1 MNHILHLEDSAI
13 DADLVQEY
21 LRRGKLE
28 CALTRIST
36 REEFDQAVRQ
46 GGYDLILADYSLPS
60 FDGMAALE
68 IAHAVCPEVPFIFVS
83 AALGE
88 EIAIEALKHGAT
100 DYVVKQRLQ
109 RLPSAV
115 ERALAEAGERRERR
129 NAEERQKLLLGELSH
144 RVKNTLAIVHAIALQ
159 TIRSSAS
166 LKDFETAFLGRLR
179 ALAEAHALLLA
190 QDWRWA
196 KLQLL
201 VEEALVPFIG
211 RDESRLRIHGPDVL
225 LKPQTAMSMSMVLHE
240 LATNAAR
247 HGALRA
253 ETGCISVDW
262 NVSPTNG
269 SSQVRLLWS
278 EAGGPPVSPPL
289 KLGFG
294 TQLIRR
300 SVQLELDGE
309 ADLSFP
315 PDGMVCQMRFPL
327 H

>member
-1 MNHILHLEDSAI
+1 MHNILHLEDSAL

-28 CALTRIST
+28 CFLTRVST
-36 REEFDQAVRQ
+36 RDEYDQAVRQ
-46 GGYDLILADYSLPS
+46 GGHDLILADYSLPS

-68 IAHAVCPEVPFIFVS
+68 IARSVSPETPFIFVS
-83 AALGE
+83 ATLGE
-88 EIAIEALKHGAT
+88 EIAIEALKQGAT
-100 DYVVKQRLQ
+100 DYVLKQRLQ

-115 ERALAEAGERRERR
+115 ERALAEARERLERR

-144 RVKNTLAIVHAIALQ
+144 RVKNSLAIVHAIALQ

-166 LKDFETAFLGRLR
+166 LQDFETAFLGRLR

-190 QDWRWA
+190 QDWSWA
-196 KLQLL
+196 KLELL

-211 RDESRLRIHGPDVL
+211 RDASRLHIQGPDLL

-247 HGALRA
+247 HGALRT
-253 ETGCISVDW
+253 ETGRITVGWD
-262 NVSPTNG
+262 VTPANG
-269 SSQVRLLWS
+269 ASQVQLLWS
-278 EAGGPPVSPPL
+278 EAGGPPVSPPR

-300 SVQLELDGE
+300 SIQLELDGE